1 MLKIVSLAVA
11 AVALASPVLA
21 QDVPAPETA
30 AAGSWSFA
38 VGAATDNRSKDAS
51 KSGNDPFVYGEA
63 EWESADGFFYGGP
76 SIETI
81 KASTGSELETK
92 TGVGIRPQIAGFDVD
107 LNVAYKWQIDADDG
121 QDDDSWEFTSNVSRS
136 IGPASARLQ
145 VQYSPDSTGST
156 EAFTWVEAQVGWEFD
171 DKLSASAAVGRR
183 EQDNNVDYTGWN
195 AGVSY
200 AVTPDLELD
209 LRWFDTTAGDQGEQ
223 YEGAL
228 VAGVNVYF

>member
-1 MLKIVSLAVA
+1 MFKIVSLAAVA
-11 AVALASPVLA
+11 AAFASPVLA
-21 QDVPAPETA
+21 QDAPV
-30 AAGSWSFA
+30 SDPWSFA

-51 KSGNDPFVYGEA
+51 KSAGDPFVYGEA
-63 EWESADGFFYGGP
+63 EWESADGFFYAGP

-92 TGVGIRPQIAGFDVD
+92 TGIGIRPEIAGFDVD

-156 EAFTWVEAQVGWEFD
+156 EAFTWVEAQVGWDFD

-183 EQDNNVDYTGWN
+183 EQDNSVDYTGWN

-209 LRWFDTTAGDQGEQ
+209 LRWFDTNAGDQGEQ

-228 VAGVNVYF
+228 VAGVNVFF

>member
-1 MLKIVSLAVA
+1 MLKIVSLAAMA
-11 AVALASPVLA
+11 AALASPVLA
-21 QDVPAPETA
+21 QDAPV
-30 AAGSWSFA
+30 SDPWSFA

-51 KSGNDPFVYGEA
+51 KSAGDPFVYGEA
-63 EWESADGFFYGGP
+63 EWESADGFFYAGP

-92 TGVGIRPQIAGFDVD
+92 TGIGIRPEIAGFDVD

-156 EAFTWVEAQVGWEFD
+156 EAFTWVEAQVGWDFD

-183 EQDNNVDYTGWN
+183 EQDKNVDYTGWN

-209 LRWFDTTAGDQGEQ
+209 LRWFDTNAGDQGEQ

-228 VAGVNVYF
+228 VAGVNVFF